1 MIDAKKHAALA
12 PSAWIAGFAHLVPAQ
27 AHLLDLAAG
36 HGRHARLFAS
46 RGARVLAVDRDAAA
60 LATLA
65 GVHGVETTTADLETG
80 AWPLGDARFDAIV
93 VANYLHRP
101 LFPHLLTAL
110 ADDGVLLYDTFADG
124 NERFGRPSNPDFLLR
139 AGELLDV
146 VRGRLSVVAFEQGE
160 VGGDRPAVV
169 QRLAAVGPKRI
180 WPPAIGVRDQSLS
193 IV

>member
-1 MIDAKKHAALA
+1 MIEAKDHAALA
-12 PSAWIAGFAHLVPAQ
+12 PSAWIARFAHLVPEH
-27 AHLLDLAAG
+27 AHVLDLAAG

-46 RGARVLAVDRDAAA
+46 RGARVLAVDRDSGA

-65 GVHGVETTTADLETG
+65 GVQGVETTTADLETG

-101 LFPHLLTAL
+101 LFPHLLAAL
-110 ADDGVLLYDTFADG
+110 ADDGVLLYETFAVG

-146 VRGRLSVVAFEQGE
+146 VRGRLTVVAFDQGA
-160 VGGDRPAVV
+160 VGGERPAVV
-169 QRLAAVGPKRI
+169 QRLAAVGPKRP
-180 WPPAIGVRDQSLS
+180 WPPAIETAK
-193 IV
+193 